1 MLLFALG
8 FRPLYLPVGAYAV
21 LSVPMWAPLRIPTT
35 PTYFDSTH
43 STIAFNSSSLI
54 VLAGLGGMGI
64 LP

>member
-1 MLLFALG
+1 MPLFALG
-8 FRPLYLPVGAYAV
+8 LRPLYLLVGACAV
-21 LSVPMWAPLRIPTT
+21 PSVPVRAPLRIPTT
-35 PTYFDSTH
+35 PGYFVSTH